1 MKVQFVLCQEKLTP
15 QRRDMEHL
23 FLVWALEKLYYYLD
37 GSAFEV
43 ITDFNAIKS
52 LLKMRNTNRH
62 MLIWQIAVQEYRGNM
77 TMVHKTG
84 NIHKNGDGLS
94 RWVSRNTP
102 DNPTYVP
109 ENVEPQI
116 TIEGINITD
125 VGQEFF

>member
-1 MKVQFVLCQEKLTP
+1 MKVQFVLCQEKLNP

-23 FLVWALEKLYYYLD
+23 CLVWALEKLYYYLD

-52 LLKMRNTNRH
+52 LLKMKNTNRH
-62 MLIWQIAVQEYRGNM
+62 MTRWQIAVQEYRGNM

-94 RWVSRNTP
+94 RWVSPNTP
-102 DNPTYVP
+102 DNLAYVP